1 MIWYRTPRS
10 RRDRE
15 SGRNL
20 TWKNDWKT
28 LLTWGRK
35 QASRLEKPRELKY
48 IYIYVCVCVC
58 VLSHSPMSKSFQP
71 CGLHPARLL
80 CPWDIPGK
88 DTGLGCHFF
97 LQGMF
102 QTQRLNLCPL
112 HRQMNFLPLSYL
124 EIPRR
129 PTPKHV
135 IINITKVK
143 NKQTTLEVERLKQ
156 CVT

>member
-48 IYIYVCVCVC
+48 IYIYICVCVCVC
-58 VLSHSPMSKSFQP
+58 VCSVTHPCPNPSSPVDCILPGSSVHGIFQARILDWVAISSSRECSRPRGWTCVPCIGRWIFYHWATWKS
-71 CGLHPARLL
+71 
-80 CPWDIPGK
+80 
-88 DTGLGCHFF
+88 
-97 LQGMF
+97 QGDPH
-102 QTQRLNLCPL
+102 Q
-112 HRQMNFLPLSYL
+112 
-124 EIPRR
+124 
-129 PTPKHV
+129 
-135 IINITKVK
+135 NI
-143 NKQTTLEVERLKQ
+143 L
-156 CVT
+156 